1 MLTYTVT
8 SLETCLLLCE
18 AFPALGRLPMT
29 SSVLNLIPGG
39 PSQITKLHT
48 TSSTVLG
55 ALLLCAGAYLRREC
69 FRRLGRQF
77 TFELSIQKDHRL
89 VTDGPYAFVRH
100 PGYSALVTQTVGL
113 LLCIAGPGSWWREF
127 ASHTLQGKV
136 LGVGVGLLIAVCLAC
151 GIDRTYKEDRM
162 LRELFEEK
170 WVDWAQRTKYRM
182 VPFLF

>member
-1 MLTYTVT
+1 M
-8 SLETCLLLCE
+8 LCE
-18 AFPALGRLPMT
+18 AFPSLTRYTLL
-29 SSVLNLIPGG
+29 SSIVKLIPGDL
-39 PSQITKLHT
+39 SQIAKLHAT
-48 TSSTVLG
+48 PCTVVG
-55 ALLLCAGAYLRREC
+55 TLLVCAGAYLRRDC

-100 PGYSALVTQTVGL
+100 PGYTALVTQTLGL
-113 LLCIAGPGSWWREF
+113 LLCIAGRGSWWREF
-127 ASHTLQGKV
+127 ASHTTWGRI
-136 LGVGVGLLIAVCLAC
+136 LGLGVGLLIAVCLTC